1 MRQGGRMEMSGEDVR
16 EKIDSLMRYRDAL
29 DESEKELF
37 DVLMSY
43 ADEVARAVGRGVAPQ
58 THAC

>member
-1 MRQGGRMEMSGEDVR
+1 MEMSGEDVR